1 MSSLLDVARVP
12 FSMFGS
18 WMSISIPMRQTEL
31 FLRNHHNRP
40 NNLFTIRTIDGDRV
54 VTPTIDAEP
63 ASLILT
69 AGEGRVEIC
78 FEGPDTVR
86 MKGKGL
92 VLQFAGERIHA
103 YSDGPNLVVFNLRRA
118 LRRYQIEA
126 LRGNLDLRG
135 AYTSRE
141 EDLVNL
147 AEIHGDDVFSQLDEA
162 DKGKQI
168 LYVTPDDDGCWEIA
182 IDEFWSSWPRPE
194 RARFDDC
201 LAAARAAFA
210 SFMDTMPPAPAG
222 FERAR
227 ELASYVDWS
236 CTVNPTGLIK
246 RPTLFMSKNW
256 MNNVWSWDQCFNAM
270 ALAKGQPELAMDQM
284 LTLVDHQDEF
294 GAYSDAFNDIEI
306 HFNYSKPPVHGFT
319 FSELLKRMP
328 ERPSAETMET
338 MYVSLGRQA
347 LWWMT
352 YRVLARGPAAI
363 DSARQPSTIVDPGYK
378 RLPYYLH
385 GNDSG
390 WDNSTMFARGVPLVA
405 PDLAALLVVQMDVLS
420 MLAGE
425 MGKTDEAARWQER
438 AGALF
443 TALMDEL
450 WCDDHFVA
458 RLGHDGSVVESQSL
472 IPWLPL
478 ILGDR
483 LSKEARDCLK
493 RGMEGHLTEW
503 GLATERV
510 DSPNYIADGYWRGP
524 IWAPSTFLAVAGL
537 DRSGYPK
544 LADTVAERFC
554 RLCDKSG
561 FAENFDAL
569 TGEPLR
575 DKAYTWTASVFLLL
589 AERMSGRE

>member
-1 MSSLLDVARVP
+1 MRSLFDVNRVP
-12 FSMFGS
+12 FSYFGS
-18 WMSISIPMRQTEL
+18 WMSISVPVKETEL

-40 NNLFTIRTIDGDRV
+40 NNLFAIRALAGDDV
-54 VTPTIDAEP
+54 VTPTIDAQP
-63 ASLILT
+63 SSLVLS

-86 MKGKGL
+86 MRGRGL

-103 YSDGPNLVVFNLRRA
+103 YRDGPNLAVFNLRRA

-126 LRGNLDLRG
+126 LRGSLDLMG
-135 AYTSRE
+135 AY
-141 EDLVNL
+141 
-147 AEIHGDDVFSQLDEA
+147 ASQAVGKDE
-162 DKGKQI
+162 QT
-168 LYVTPDDDGCWEIA
+168 LSVMPDNDGCWEIA
-182 IDEFWSSWPRPE
+182 IDEFWSTWKRPA
-194 RARFDDC
+194 RASFDDC
-201 LAAARAAFA
+201 FAAARTAFAAFRD
-210 SFMDTMPPAPAG
+210 SMPPAPVG

-227 ELASYVDWS
+227 ELASYVNWS

-270 ALAKGQPELAMDQM
+270 ALATGQPELAMDQM

-319 FSELLKRMP
+319 FGELLRRLP
-328 ERPSAETMET
+328 ARPADEVMET
-338 MYVSLGRQA
+338 MYTSLGKQA
-347 LWWMT
+347 DWWMT
-352 YRVLARGPAAI
+352 YRVAGGAGCVAGGGAGLE
-363 DSARQPSTIVDPGYK
+363 

-405 PDLAALLVVQMDVLS
+405 PDLAALLVLQMDVLAK
-420 MLAGE
+420 LAGE
-425 MGKTDEAARWQER
+425 LGKVDEAGRWQQR
-438 AGALF
+438 AESLYQ
-443 TALMDEL
+443 ALMDEL
-450 WCDDHFVA
+450 WCGDRFVA
-458 RLGHDGSVVESQSL
+458 RLADDGSAVESQSL

-483 LSKEARDCLK
+483 LPGDVRECLK
-493 RGMEGHLTEW
+493 RGIEGHLTEW
-503 GLATERV
+503 GLATEKV
-510 DSPNYIADGYWRGP
+510 DSPSYNDNGYWRGP

-537 DRSGYPK
+537 DRAGHRD

-554 RLCDKSG
+554 RLCDRSG
-561 FAENFDAL
+561 FAENYNAV
-569 TGEPLR
+569 TGEALCDP
-575 DKAYTWTASVFLLL
+575 AYTWTASVFLLL
-589 AERMSGRE
+589 AERMRMSKVRSSR

>member
-1 MSSLLDVARVP
+1 MSSLFDVSRVP
-12 FSMFGS
+12 FSTFGS
-18 WMSISIPMRQTEL
+18 WMSISVPMREKEL

-40 NNLFTIRTIDGDRV
+40 NNLFTIRTIDGSKV
-54 VTPTIDAEP
+54 VTPAIEAQP
-63 ASLILT
+63 ASLVLT

-86 MKGKGL
+86 MRGNGL
-92 VLQFAGERIHA
+92 VLQFASERIHA
-103 YSDGPNLVVFNLRRA
+103 YRDGPNLVVLNLRRA
-118 LRRYQIEA
+118 LRRYEVEA
-126 LRGNLDLRG
+126 LRGHLDLRG

-147 AEIHGDDVFSQLDEA
+147 SEIHGDDVFRALDEA

-168 LYVTPDDDGCWEIA
+168 LYVTPDEDGCWEIA
-182 IDEFWSSWPRPE
+182 VDEFWSTWQRPD
-194 RARFDDC
+194 RAGFDEC
-201 LAAARAAFA
+201 LTAAEAAFA
-210 SFMDTMPPAPAG
+210 AFRDSMPPAPAG
-222 FERAR
+222 LERAR
-227 ELASYVDWS
+227 ELAAYVNWS

-246 RPTLFMSKNW
+246 RPTIFMSKNW

-270 ALAKGQPELAMDQM
+270 ALAKGQPVLAMDQM
-284 LTLVDHQDEF
+284 LTLVDHQDAF

-319 FSELLKRMP
+319 FKELLARMP
-328 ERPSAETMET
+328 ERPSEEVMRT
-338 MYVSLGRQA
+338 MYESLGRQA
-347 LWWMT
+347 DWWMT
-352 YRVLARGPAAI
+352 FRRMEGH
-363 DSARQPSTIVDPGYK
+363 

-390 WDNSTMFARGVPLVA
+390 WDNSTMFARGVPLIA
-405 PDLAALLVVQMDVLS
+405 PDLAALLVMQTAVLS
-420 MLAGE
+420 EVAGE
-425 MGKTDEAARWQER
+425 LGKADEASRWRER
-438 AGALF
+438 ADALLE
-443 TALMDEL
+443 ALMDEL

-458 RLGHDGSVVESQSL
+458 RLASDGSPVESQSL

-478 ILGDR
+478 ILGER
-483 LSKEARDCLK
+483 LPGEVRNCLK

-537 DRSGYPK
+537 DRAGYGE
-544 LADTVAERFC
+544 LADTVAERFV

-569 TGEPLR
+569 TGEPLC

-589 AERMSGRE
+589 AERVHDGSESAHEGE

>member
-1 MSSLLDVARVP
+1 MMSSLFDADGVP
-12 FSMFGS
+12 FSTFGS

-40 NNLFTIRTIDGDRV
+40 NNLFTIRTIDGDKV
-54 VTPTIDAEP
+54 VTPTIEAQP
-63 ASLILT
+63 TSLVLSH
-69 AGEGRVEIC
+69 GDGQVEIC

-86 MKGKGL
+86 MRGRGL

-103 YSDGPNLVVFNLRRA
+103 YSDGPGLVVFNLRRA
-118 LRRYQIEA
+118 LRRYQVEA
-126 LRGNLDLRG
+126 LRGDLDLRG
-135 AYTSRE
+135 AYTSQE
-141 EDLVNL
+141 EDLVNP
-147 AEIHGDDVFSQLDEA
+147 AEIHGADAFSQLDEA

-168 LYVTPDDDGCWEIA
+168 LYVTPDDGGCWEIA
-182 IDEFWSSWPRPE
+182 IDEFWSSWRRPE
-194 RARFDDC
+194 RATFDEC
-201 LAAARAAFA
+201 LSAARAAFV

-246 RPTLFMSKNW
+246 RPTIFMSKNW

-270 ALAKGQPELAMDQM
+270 ALAKGQPRLAMDQM

-319 FSELLKRMP
+319 FSELLRRMP
-328 ERPSAETMET
+328 ELPYDAVVVT
-338 MYVSLGRQA
+338 MYCSLGKQA
-347 LWWMT
+347 DWWMR
-352 YRVLARGPAAI
+352 YRRMEGH
-363 DSARQPSTIVDPGYK
+363 

-390 WDNSTMFARGVPLVA
+390 WDNSTMFARGVPLEA
-405 PDLAALLVVQMDVLS
+405 PDLAALLVVQMDVLGE
-420 MLAGE
+420 LAGE
-425 MGKTDEAARWQER
+425 LGEGDEADQWRER
-438 AGALF
+438 ADRLF
-443 TALMDEL
+443 DALMEEL
-450 WCDDHFVA
+450 WCGDRFVA
-458 RLGHDGSVVESQSL
+458 RLANDSSPVESQSL

-483 LSKEARDCLK
+483 LPAEVRGSLK

-503 GLATERV
+503 GLATERM

-537 DRSGYPK
+537 DRAGYPD

-554 RLCDKSG
+554 RLCDRSG

-589 AERMSGRE
+589 AERMAVKTAG

>member
-1 MSSLLDVARVP
+1 MGEEKTMRSLFDVNRVP
-12 FSMFGS
+12 FSYFGS
-18 WMSISIPMRQTEL
+18 WMSISVPVKETEL

-40 NNLFTIRTIDGDRV
+40 NNLFAIRALAGDDV
-54 VTPTIDAEP
+54 VTPTIDAQP
-63 ASLILT
+63 SSLVLS

-86 MKGKGL
+86 MRGRGL

-103 YSDGPNLVVFNLRRA
+103 YRDGPNLAVFNLRRA

-126 LRGNLDLRG
+126 LRGSLDLMG
-135 AYTSRE
+135 AY
-141 EDLVNL
+141 
-147 AEIHGDDVFSQLDEA
+147 ASQAVGKDE
-162 DKGKQI
+162 QT
-168 LYVTPDDDGCWEIA
+168 LSVMPDNDGCWEIA
-182 IDEFWSSWPRPE
+182 IDEFWSTWKRPA
-194 RARFDDC
+194 RASFDDC
-201 LAAARAAFA
+201 FAAARTAFAAFRD
-210 SFMDTMPPAPAG
+210 SMPPAPVG

-227 ELASYVDWS
+227 ELASYVNWS

-270 ALAKGQPELAMDQM
+270 ALATGQPELAMDQM

-319 FSELLKRMP
+319 FGELLRRLP
-328 ERPSAETMET
+328 ARPADEVMET
-338 MYVSLGRQA
+338 MYTSLGKQA
-347 LWWMT
+347 DWWMT
-352 YRVLARGPAAI
+352 YRVAGGAGCVAGGGAGLE
-363 DSARQPSTIVDPGYK
+363 

-405 PDLAALLVVQMDVLS
+405 PDLAALLVLQMDVLAK
-420 MLAGE
+420 LAGE
-425 MGKTDEAARWQER
+425 LGKVDEAGRWQQR
-438 AGALF
+438 AESLYQ
-443 TALMDEL
+443 ALMDEL
-450 WCDDHFVA
+450 WCGDRFVA
-458 RLGHDGSVVESQSL
+458 RLADDGSAVESQSL

-483 LSKEARDCLK
+483 LPGDVRECLK
-493 RGMEGHLTEW
+493 RGIEGHLTEW
-503 GLATERV
+503 GLATEKV
-510 DSPNYIADGYWRGP
+510 DSPSYNDNGYWRGP

-537 DRSGYPK
+537 DRAGHRD

-554 RLCDKSG
+554 RLCDRSG
-561 FAENFDAL
+561 FAENYNAV
-569 TGEPLR
+569 TGEALCDP
-575 DKAYTWTASVFLLL
+575 AYTWTASVFLLL
-589 AERMSGRE
+589 AERMRMSKVRSSR